1 MTFDDAGRRIRSWN
15 RLPDTW
21 QRHRTEYAARAG
33 TAVPSHPI
41 HLEQITRIGGV
52 DEDTDRAAAIHA
64 RRGRVAFD
72 LPTRFVCQRPLGISR
87 LRIFSLN
94 GIRGEEGFSR
104 KNTDEQRECR
114 KGPHESALSTTLGA
128 SFTWNA
134 KLFDI

>member
-15 RLPDTW
+15 RLADAR
-21 QRHRTEYAARAG
+21 QRDRTEYAARAG

-41 HLEQITRIGGV
+41 HLEEITRIGSV

-64 RRGRVAFD
+64 RCGRVTFD
-72 LPTRFVCQRPLGISR
+72 LPTRFVSENPFGISG
-87 LRIFSLN
+87 LRIFNLN
-94 GIRGEEGFSR
+94 GIRGEQGFSR

-128 SFTWNA
+128 SFTWN
-134 KLFDI
+134 